1 MITAFDIYL
10 MAMADSI
17 KYLFGTLSII
27 FGITIVI
34 TIMSILHTKA
44 SFSWE
49 NENTIKKILEPN
61 LTFWINI
68 FKKVIILLGV
78 SFLLWCFIPGTKV
91 VITMY
96 AIPTVLNNEKLQQLP
111 DVFLD
116 YLIKEFTPDDAKGNK
131 NDL

>member
-27 FGITIVI
+27 FGITLVI
-34 TIMSILHTKA
+34 TIMSILHIKA

-96 AIPTVLNNEKLQQLP
+96 AVPTVLNNEKLQQLP

-116 YLIKEFTPDDAKGNK
+116 YLIKEFTPDDYKGSK

>member
-27 FGITIVI
+27 FGITLVI
-34 TIMSILHTKA
+34 TIMSILHIKA

-68 FKKVIILLGV
+68 FKKVIILLSV

-96 AIPTVLNNEKLQQLP
+96 AVPTVLNNEKLQQLP

-116 YLIKEFTPDDAKGNK
+116 YLIKEFTPDDHKGSK

>member
-17 KYLFGTLSII
+17 KYLFRTLSII
-27 FGITIVI
+27 FGITLVI
-34 TIMSILHTKA
+34 TIMSILHIKA

-96 AIPTVLNNEKLQQLP
+96 AVPTVLNNEKLQQLP

-116 YLIKEFTPDDAKGNK
+116 YLIKEFTPDDYKGSK